1 MAPSDAKK
9 ERAAAK
15 KAAAAAK
22 KAAKGKSPSVSASN
36 SQNDLKSLD
45 DHDRSCTGVLASHA
59 LSRDIHVVGFS
70 LNFHG
75 HELVADTTLEL
86 NYGRRYGLLGL
97 NGCGKS
103 TLLKAIGNR
112 EVPVQDHMDIYFLS
126 HEIEATDMSALQAVI
141 CVDEERLK
149 LEKEAE
155 ELAEVEGAAD
165 QLERIYERLDAM
177 DSATAEVR
185 AAQILHGLGFT
196 KQMQQKKTRDFSGGW
211 RMRIALARALF
222 MQPTVLLLDEPTNH
236 LDLEACVWLENT
248 LNKSDRILVVV
259 SRCCSHSLSLSS
271 PSPQPPCSSLPILG
285 LRALPAD
292 LEACVWLE
300 GTLKK
305 LDRILVELSGG
316 VRVAGR
322 YFEEVRPHSGG
333 GVAACVWLEDTLKKF
348 DRILVVVSHSQDFL
362 NGVCTNIIHM
372 QNKKLKF
379 YTGNYDSYVQT
390 RKEQEENQMKQW
402 KWEQE
407 QIANM
412 KEYIARF
419 GHGSAKLARQAQSK
433 EKTLAKME
441 RGGLTEKVQRD
452 NVLTFRFTDVGKLPP
467 PVLQFSE
474 VSFAYDPE
482 HVIYEKVDFG
492 VDLDSRI
499 ALVGPNGAGKSTLLK
514 LMTGDLQPTE
524 GAVKRHNHLRIGQ
537 YHQPTEGAVKRH
549 NHLRIGQ
556 YHQHLGEKLDL
567 EKSALAWMM
576 SEYPGLEEEKMR
588 AAIGRF
594 GLTGKCQI
602 MPMKNLSDG
611 QRSRILFAWLA
622 WRQPQMLLL
631 DEPTNHLDIETIDS
645 LAEALNEWD
654 GGMVLVSHDFRLI
667 NQVAKE
673 IWVCEN
679 RTLTRWEG
687 DIVGFKNHL
696 RKKANIE

>member
-1 MAPSDAKK
+1 MEVTFRQLPPSF
-9 ERAAAK
+9 
-15 KAAAAAK
+15 
-22 KAAKGKSPSVSASN
+22 SWLIFLP
-36 SQNDLKSLD
+36 
-45 DHDRSCTGVLASHA
+45 HLAR
-59 LSRDIHVVGFS
+59 LSGLSFPAR
-70 LNFHG
+70 
-75 HELVADTTLEL
+75 
-86 NYGRRYGLLGL
+86 RRYGLLGL

-155 ELAEVEGAAD
+155 ELAEVVRGYSGEEGAAD

-305 LDRILVELSGG
+305 LDRILVELWWYLEACVWLEDTLKKFDRILVVVSQSGG

-333 GVAACVWLEDTLKKF
+333 GVALAGLSQRRVHQHHPHAEQEAE
-348 DRILVVVSHSQDFL
+348 ILH
-362 NGVCTNIIHM
+362 
-372 QNKKLKF
+372 
-379 YTGNYDSYVQT
+379 GNYDSYVQT

-452 NVLTFRFTDVGKLPP
+452 N
-467 PVLQFSE
+467 
-474 VSFAYDPE
+474 

-537 YHQPTEGAVKRH
+537 YHQPTEGAVKQH
-549 NHLRIGQ
+549 NHLRNGQ
-556 YHQHLGEKLDL
+556 DHQV
-567 EKSALAWMM
+567 
-576 SEYPGLEEEKMR
+576 
-588 AAIGRF
+588 
-594 GLTGKCQI
+594 
-602 MPMKNLSDG
+602 
-611 QRSRILFAWLA
+611 
-622 WRQPQMLLL
+622 
-631 DEPTNHLDIETIDS
+631 
-645 LAEALNEWD
+645 
-654 GGMVLVSHDFRLI
+654 GG
-667 NQVAKE
+667 
-673 IWVCEN
+673 
-679 RTLTRWEG
+679 
-687 DIVGFKNHL
+687 
-696 RKKANIE
+696 